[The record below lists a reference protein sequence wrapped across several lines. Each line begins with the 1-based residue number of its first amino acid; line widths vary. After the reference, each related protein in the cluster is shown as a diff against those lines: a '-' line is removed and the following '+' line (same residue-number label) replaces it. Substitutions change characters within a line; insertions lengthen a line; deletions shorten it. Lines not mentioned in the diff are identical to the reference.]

1 MVKSE
6 KQKEILTN
14 RERETLNLIAKGYS
28 TKEISEILNVSPFT
42 IKTHRQVIL
51 KKLSSKN
58 CIEAIYRAIKLE
70 LI

>member
-58 CIEAIYRAIKLE
+58 CIEAIYKAIKLE